1 MLEHHLELVG
11 QIIDRLDGLD
21 ETELDRRIDMSVPS
35 IDTEPTLR
43 SVTDRLVGQLEM
55 WVAALDGATRTP
67 YGGEATPERLR
78 ERLASAAPHFQG
90 LVVTPI
96 AAGRGEETFVDA
108 SCEPPESF
116 SYGGVLAHVLTFSAV
131 RRTLAI
137 GALEAA
143 GVGDL
148 GCGDP
153 MQFVGG
159 RGSDAA
165 SIRRRFT

>member
-11 QIIDRLDGLD
+11 QIIDRLDGLG
-21 ETELDRRIDMSVPS
+21 ETELDRRIEMSVPS

-43 SVTDRLVGQLEM
+43 SVSDRLVGQLEM
-55 WVAALDGATRTP
+55 WVDALDGATRTP
-67 YGGEATPERLR
+67 YGGAATPERLR
-78 ERLASAAPHFQG
+78 ERLAGAAPRFHQ

-96 AAGRGEETFVDA
+96 VAGRAEETFIDA
-108 SCEPPESF
+108 SCEPPETF

-131 RRTLAI
+131 RGTLAI
-137 GALEAA
+137 GALEAT
-143 GVGDL
+143 GIGDL

-159 RGSDAA
+159 HGSDAA
-165 SIRRRFT
+165 TIRRRFT